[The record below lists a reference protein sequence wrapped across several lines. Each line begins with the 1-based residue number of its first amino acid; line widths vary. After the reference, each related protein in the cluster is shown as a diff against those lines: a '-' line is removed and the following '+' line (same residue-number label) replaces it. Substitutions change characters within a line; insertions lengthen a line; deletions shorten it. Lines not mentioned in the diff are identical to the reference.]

1 MATEHPPTESPR
13 TEHPL
18 LTCDEAAAYLRLHP
32 RTVGRLLKAKTL
44 PGVKVGSQWRLR
56 RADLDAYLVG
66 QGGTPEVAGHGSGSP
81 ESPDPGRD
89 PTGTAGAAAD

>member
-66 QGGTPEVAGHGSGSP
+66 QGGTPP
-81 ESPDPGRD
+81 ETPDSGRD

>member
-32 RTVGRLLKAKTL
+32 RTVGRLLKARTL

-66 QGGTPEVAGHGSGSP
+66 QGSEAGAGHAAGPEATPPDSGSNP
-81 ESPDPGRD
+81 V
-89 PTGTAGAAAD
+89 GTAGAAAD